1 MSTSDAPIRAFAS
14 PREWEAW
21 LKDNYTETGGIW
33 LRLFKKAT
41 GKQTVTHDD
50 ALLVALCYGWIDG
63 QVRPYDSESWIQKFT
78 PRRKRSLWSKRN
90 CDFVTQLIK
99 EGKMQTSGLAEVEA
113 AKADG
118 RWDAAYDSPK
128 NMVVP
133 EDFLKEL
140 AKDPQALAFFET
152 LSKTN
157 KFAIGFQLQTA
168 KKPETR
174 ERRKLKLLEM
184 LKKGEKLY

>member
-1 MSTSDAPIRAFAS
+1 MPQATLPFATTE
-14 PREWEAW
+14 EWESW
-21 LKDNYTETGGIW
+21 LKEHFTETDGLW
-33 LRLFKKAT
+33 LRLFKKHS
-41 GKQTVTHDD
+41 GKKSITHDE

-63 QVRPYDSESWIQKFT
+63 QVRPYDTESWVQKFT

-90 CDFVTQLIK
+90 CDFVTQLIA
-99 EGKMQTSGLAEVEA
+99 EGKMQPSGFAEVEA

-133 EDFLKEL
+133 EDFVKEL
-140 AKDPQALAFFET
+140 AKYPDALALFAS
-152 LSKTN
+152 LNKTN
-157 KFAIGFQLQTA
+157 KYAIAWKLQTA

-174 ERRKLKLLEM
+174 ERRKQVLIEM